1 MSAEKRIRMR
11 AVGLAA
17 CLLLALSGL
26 AHGQTED
33 DKEED
38 IELERTVELE
48 AELITVEPVPTL
60 EASAIARFRIVD
72 GQYRGSTFTLAY
84 VHERP
89 VRLRS
94 WDVHDPSG
102 YRRIGG
108 ARVTEPPLGQWDAL
122 LRPGTHEPV
131 HTLFLTLIQ
140 HDLNEDEEDRRWHF
154 KAIESI
160 APVRQY
166 DALDAMRSRREQAP
180 PLPPDR

>member
-1 MSAEKRIRMR
+1 MLAENRIRMI
-11 AVGLAA
+11 AVALAA
-17 CLLLALSGL
+17 CLLLALSGF
-26 AHGQTED
+26 AQGQTD
-33 DKEED
+33 DDEEAD

-48 AELITVEPVPTL
+48 AQLIGVERVPKL
-60 EASAIARFRIVD
+60 EATAIARFRILD
-72 GQYRGSTFTLAY
+72 GEYRGATFTLAY

-94 WDVHDPSG
+94 WDVHDASG

-122 LRPGTHEPV
+122 LTPDSHEPV
-131 HTLFLTLIQ
+131 YTLFLTLIQ

-160 APVRQY
+160 APERRY
-166 DALDAMRSRREQAP
+166 DALDAMRRLREEFRT
-180 PLPPDR
+180 LPPNR